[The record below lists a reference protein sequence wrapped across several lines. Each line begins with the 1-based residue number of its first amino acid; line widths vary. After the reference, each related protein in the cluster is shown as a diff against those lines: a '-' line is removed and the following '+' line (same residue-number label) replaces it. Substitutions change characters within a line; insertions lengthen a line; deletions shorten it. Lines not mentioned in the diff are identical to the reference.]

1 MKYNAHIHI
10 IMKIITITTCTTNI
24 QIYHFKRCSTS
35 YIHYSKTTTAQH
47 TKQGKKQNVKII
59 TILRINIIPTFNI
72 NIHFDH
78 FNTKSHIL
86 NTFPTY
92 KYIHFRVNQHSCAR
106 GPLREC
112 RSIRS
117 GASGLPYY
125 CASICVRFG
134 CTRRASCVDSKP
146 KKKLH
151 VCAYASK
158 FGVHYG
164 GVFETGASGLP
175 YYCTPPV
182 CVPDVLGAL
191 TVWRHTNIYIYIYIY
206 IEPQRK
212 KESLNHVPRMLHS
225 DLRSGGY
232 SFVLGACAAPRCSL
246 AKTRGC
252 LQQGCKQ

>member
-112 RSIRS
+112 RSIQS

-125 CASICVRFG
+125 CAWICVRFG

-146 KKKLH
+146 KKKCMCVRMPL
-151 VCAYASK
+151 SL
-158 FGVHYG
+158 GSIT
-164 GVFETGASGLP
+164 GVFSRQALP
-175 YYCTPPV
+175 
-182 CVPDVLGAL
+182 
-191 TVWRHTNIYIYIYIY
+191 
-206 IEPQRK
+206 
-212 KESLNHVPRMLHS
+212 
-225 DLRSGGY
+225 GY
-232 SFVLGACAAPRCSL
+232 LITAHHLCAFLMCL
-246 AKTRGC
+246 AR
-252 LQQGCKQ
+252 